1 MLTARQKI
9 MLRPCSFIATVLL
22 LPPAAALFL
31 PAPASSQVQL
41 LPCSY
46 STPALLLPSSY
57 PLFCFAQLY
66 FCPLPAPA
74 LLLVFSCPA
83 PAPTNPSLAA
93 FIIIST
99 LWLFSARREPPF
111 MVPSEILICLLAIRI
126 GFCGD
131 IRARDLQNM
140 SLCTSYR
147 ICIHREAWIYVAR
160 LNSRLSLICHCGGQ
174 KKWFNRFNRFSLS
187 AVVISWIICLS
198 NLQYCDFL

>member
-1 MLTARQKI
+1 MWTAN
-9 MLRPCSFIATVLL
+9 
-22 LPPAAALFL
+22 
-31 PAPASSQVQL
+31 
-41 LPCSY
+41 
-46 STPALLLPSSY
+46 
-57 PLFCFAQLY
+57 
-66 FCPLPAPA
+66 APA
-74 LLLVFSCPA
+74 LLLLLPCSCIAHGLLLACSQPAPGLLMVCSCPVPDLA
-83 PAPTNPSLAA
+83 HPSFAA
-93 FIIIST
+93 FIIIIIST